1 MPNVPFLLGAC
12 NAKITLAKNPVLR
25 KSPYA
30 GMLVN
35 GQGRPV
41 NLAST
46 VNTLTASMGGNKT
59 PIIDENA
66 LRNGAKPWIEGYHE
80 RLVGGRGV
88 EDVVPAY
95 LRRLTVTEAALLQ
108 TFPPSFVFEGP
119 QSSKFRQIG
128 NAIPPKLAESVAL
141 AVKLALGQ

>member
-1 MPNVPFLLGAC
+1 MPLTNPFKGVC
-12 NAKITLAKNPVLR
+12 KAKITLAKNPVLR

-41 NLAST
+41 NLHST
-46 VNTLTASMGGNKT
+46 INTLTASMGGNKT

-66 LRNGAKPWIEGYHE
+66 LRNDSKPWIEDYHK
-80 RLVGGRGV
+80 RLTGGQAA
-88 EDVVPAY
+88 EDVAPPY

-108 TFPPSFVFEGP
+108 TFPSSFVFAGP

-128 NAIPPKLAESVAL
+128 NAVPPKLAESVAL
-141 AVKLALGQ
+141 SVKLALTQ

>member
-1 MPNVPFLLGAC
+1 
-12 NAKITLAKNPVLR
+12 LAKNPVLR

-41 NLAST
+41 NLHST
-46 VNTLTASMGGNKT
+46 INTLTASMGGNKT

-66 LRNGAKPWIEGYHE
+66 LRTDSKPWIEEYHQ
-80 RLVGGRGV
+80 RLMDGQSA
-88 EDVVPAY
+88 EDVAPAH

-108 TFPPSFVFEGP
+108 TFPSSFAFEGP

-128 NAIPPKLAESVAL
+128 NAVPPKLAESVAVAL
-141 AVKLALGQ
+141 KLALSQ